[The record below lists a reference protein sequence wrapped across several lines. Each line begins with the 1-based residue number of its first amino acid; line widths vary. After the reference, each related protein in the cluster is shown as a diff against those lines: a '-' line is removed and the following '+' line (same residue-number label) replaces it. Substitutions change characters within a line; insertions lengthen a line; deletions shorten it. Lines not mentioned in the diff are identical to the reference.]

1 MEFEPV
7 SVNGHDLICPV
18 CQCNEFMNKRVLLN
32 TAGMTLLKL
41 DWANREANCY
51 ICRDCGYIF
60 WFAD

>member
-1 MEFEPV
+1 MGYNKV
-7 SVNGHDLICPV
+7 DVNGTHLTCPV
-18 CQCNEFMNKRVLLN
+18 CGCDEFEHKRVLLN

-41 DWANREANCY
+41 DWANREASCH